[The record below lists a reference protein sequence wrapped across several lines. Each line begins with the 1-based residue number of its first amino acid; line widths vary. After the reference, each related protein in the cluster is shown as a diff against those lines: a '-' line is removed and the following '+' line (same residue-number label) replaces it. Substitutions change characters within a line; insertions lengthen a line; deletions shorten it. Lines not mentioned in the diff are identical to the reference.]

1 MLYRIKCVQQHQ
13 HCRHMHYFSQM
24 YPTCTNIAMT
34 KISVK
39 LMRRPT
45 GAPAA
50 LGRCFLKFEM
60 CFFLWAPQHFPIPL
74 FPCCPPPVVLNEAET
89 GVLSSSHSVSE
100 ANLGGRCRLECD
112 KSICPGLNLY
122 ANLK

>member
-1 MLYRIKCVQQHQ
+1 M
-13 HCRHMHYFSQM
+13 HCLANVANLHS
-24 YPTCTNIAMT
+24 MT
-34 KISVK
+34 KYQADAY
-39 LMRRPT
+39 RPT
-45 GAPAA
+45 GPPAA
-50 LGRCFLKFEM
+50 LRGSFLQLELRF
-60 CFFLWAPQHFPIPL
+60 CGQLRISLPPFS
-74 FPCCPPPVVLNEAET
+74 CCPPPVVLNKAET

>member
-1 MLYRIKCVQQHQ
+1 M
-13 HCRHMHYFSQM
+13 HCLANVASLHS
-24 YPTCTNIAMT
+24 MT
-34 KISVK
+34 KYQADAY
-39 LMRRPT
+39 RPT
-45 GAPAA
+45 GPPAT
-50 LGRCFLKFEM
+50 LRGCRFCGQLSISLPPFS
-60 CFFLWAPQHFPIPL
+60 
-74 FPCCPPPVVLNEAET
+74 CCPPPVVLNKTET